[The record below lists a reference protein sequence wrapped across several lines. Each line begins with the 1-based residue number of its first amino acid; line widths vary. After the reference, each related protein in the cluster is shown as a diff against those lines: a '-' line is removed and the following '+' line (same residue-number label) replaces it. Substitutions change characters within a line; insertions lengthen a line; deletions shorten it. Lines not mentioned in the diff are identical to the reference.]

1 MKRISAILMSGVL
14 AFSLCAC
21 SGNGGSSDKP
31 ADTGAVFKAGTYEAD
46 GTGYGG
52 SGSPIHVKVTVSD
65 TAIESIE
72 FTAAGETPTVGGAAI
87 PLLVD
92 KVVAAQSTKIDGVTD
107 ATFSSNGFFE
117 AVNDCLKQ
125 AGADPEKLEPKD
137 GGSAEAK
144 DVEETYDVVVVGAGG
159 AGMTAAITAK
169 ENGKSVIIL
178 EKAAV
183 PGGNSSRATGGMNA
197 AATHYQKEQNIE
209 DSPELYYQDTM
220 KGGHDI
226 NDPALVKT
234 MAEQSSAAID
244 WLDSIGAPLSNIGQ
258 AGGASTKRQHRPVD
272 ENGKILSVGTF
283 LVEHLSST
291 CKDKGIETKFNTRVD
306 KILVEDGKA
315 VGVHGKTDDGANVTI
330 HAKSVVIATGGF
342 GSNPDLIVKYK
353 PELKGYVSTNAS
365 TITGDAIAFLEDI
378 GADFVDL
385 EQIQIHPT
393 VVQKDGSLISESLRG
408 DGAILVNAEGK
419 RFCNELL
426 TRDVVSAHVN
436 EQTGSYAW
444 LIVDKNMY
452 EPSTVIQKYVKNGLM
467 TECATIAD
475 LAKLMEVDEKVLTE
489 TLNKWT
495 ECCKNQKDP
504 DFERGNYDAI
514 LSDLSHAPYYAVK
527 IAPGIHHTMGGV
539 KINTNAEVID
549 VKGNVIPGLFAAGE
563 VTGGVHGGNRLG
575 GNAVCDFVVFG
586 RIAGTSASK

>member
-1 MKRISAILMSGVL
+1 MSGVL